1 MTNRVSE
8 LRTAQG
14 WSQAQLAELLSVS
27 RQTVIAIEQ
36 SKTDPG
42 LSTAMRLG
50 WLFRK
55 PVESIFLA
63 DLDEQLIALHET
75 WEYKTRTATAFDE
88 MGVLERMGEDGWEM
102 TGFGLAALHFRRPE
116 NAELRRRWEYTRVNG
131 LLTKVKRD
139 DLEKRSWSY
148 LGNWMGAFHYF
159 KREARAGE
167 PGKGVA

>member
-1 MTNRVSE
+1 MMNRVAE

-14 WSQAQLAELLSVS
+14 WTQAELAEMLAVT

-36 SKTDPG
+36 SKTDPS
-42 LSTAMRLG
+42 LSTAMRVS

-63 DLDEQLIALHET
+63 DIDEQLIALNET
-75 WEYKTRTATAFDE
+75 WEYKTKTATAFDE

-116 NAELRRRWEYTRVNG
+116 KADLRRTWEYTRVNG
-131 LLTKVKRD
+131 LLTKAKRD
-139 DLEKRSWSY
+139 ELEKRSWSF

-159 KREARAGE
+159 KREAR
-167 PGKGVA
+167 PGFSTN

>member
-1 MTNRVSE
+1 MTNCITE

-36 SKTDPG
+36 SKTDPS
-42 LSTAMRLG
+42 LSTALRVS

-63 DLDEQLIALHET
+63 DIDEQMIALNET
-75 WEYKTRTATAFDE
+75 WEYKKKTATALNE
-88 MGVLERMGEDGWEM
+88 LAVLEQMGEEGWEM

-116 NAELRRRWEYTRVNG
+116 NADLRRRWDYKRVNG
-131 LLTKVKRD
+131 LLTNANRTEV
-139 DLEKRSWSY
+139 EKQSWRF
-148 LGNWMGAFHYF
+148 LGSWMGTFHYF
-159 KREARAGE
+159 KREER
-167 PGKGVA
+167 PGYPTN